1 MKPEMQWHKYEI
13 VRKHVDLTSPPL
25 QRRVAVLDKFGIEEC
40 GERVHF
46 GESGRLLASL
56 TNQAHVEVD
65 DLVVQ
70 PVEALERVYVPACD
84 RNAERT
90 HKHFIWRRTHQG
102 VFNSRQ
108 LLLFQLYSFSRKVGF
123 YLVFILRK

>member
-1 MKPEMQWHKYEI
+1 MKSEMQRHNYKI
-13 VRKHVDLTSPPL
+13 VRKHVNLASPPL
-25 QRRVAVLDKFGIEEC
+25 QRRIAVLDKFGIEKC
-40 GERVHF
+40 GKCVHL

-56 TNQAHVEVD
+56 TNQTHVEVD

-70 PVEALERVYVPACD
+70 PIEALECAYVPACD

-90 HKHFIWRRTHQG
+90 HQHLIWRRTHQG

-108 LLLFQLYSFSRKVGF
+108 LILFQLY
-123 YLVFILRK
+123 